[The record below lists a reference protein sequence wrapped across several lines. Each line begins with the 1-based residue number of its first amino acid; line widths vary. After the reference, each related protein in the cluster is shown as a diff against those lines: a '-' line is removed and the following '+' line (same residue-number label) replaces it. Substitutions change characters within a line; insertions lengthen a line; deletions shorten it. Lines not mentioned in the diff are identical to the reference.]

1 MMLPDPANVEREANM
16 ENRPDAGKRQD
27 IIVGSYIASHSV
39 TLVRK
44 VRNESVQTSLSWD
57 LFLGMV
63 TVIIFLFRCVK
74 VESRSM
80 IHSLILIIQSRVFE
94 RETGQYVVGTRCVR
108 ITRYVP
114 GTRDRAPSYRP
125 CVSYIVARLSST
137 HPLELPPPRLLAAH
151 QTHRMSH
158 FFASR

>member
-94 RETGQYVVGTRCVR
+94 RETGQYVAG
-108 ITRYVP
+108 TRYVLYVLP
-114 GTRDRAPSYRP
+114 GTYRVPGTGHRLIVRAYR
-125 CVSYIVARLSST
+125 T
-137 HPLELPPPRLLAAH
+137 
-151 QTHRMSH
+151 
-158 FFASR
+158 